1 MENRRKARSHDNT
14 GNLLSLRL
22 SFTSLGLAVRT
33 TFIQN
38 ILKDR
43 LEHLWVI
50 VSCAF
55 RPGAFDRSITRRKGP
70 RGLWIHLTVS
80 HVLRTGIRLN

>member
-55 RPGAFDRSITRRKGP
+55 RPGA
-70 RGLWIHLTVS
+70 LTE
-80 HVLRTGIRLN
+80 VLVGEKVQEGYGFISQ